1 MWFSKVPG
9 YVFDKQKTPYL
20 TKAKDL
26 TLAQSQYE
34 LVAYGIFVGSLFGI
48 IALAAT
54 LTFFDTNN
62 IIYLLWLVASL
73 GVIGSI
79 FGVVRKNDLISSYLI
94 SFGPSIIIG
103 ISFYEALIAKSS
115 ILPLTIFVCLFM
127 LSVKYGWR
135 VIKIVE
141 WQKYNENNEINNNK
155 NKAWGQ

>member
-20 TKAKDL
+20 TKPKDL

-54 LTFFDTNN
+54 LTFYETNN
-62 IIYLLWLVASL
+62 MIYLLWLVASL

-79 FGVVRKNDLISSYLI
+79 FGVVRKNDLTSSYLI
-94 SFGPSIIIG
+94 SFGPSTIIA
-103 ISFYEALIAKSS
+103 ISFYEALIANAS
-115 ILPLTIFVCLFM
+115 ILPLTIFVCLFI
-127 LSVKYGWR
+127 LSIKYGWR
-135 VIKIVE
+135 VIKIVW
-141 WQKYNENNEINNNK
+141 WQKYYENNEINNNK

>member
-48 IALAAT
+48 IALAAI

-135 VIKIVE
+135 VIKIVG

>member
-20 TKAKDL
+20 TNAKDL

-54 LTFFDTNN
+54 LTFFETNN
-62 IIYLLWLVASL
+62 ILYLLWLVASL
-73 GVIGSI
+73 GVLGSI

-103 ISFYEALIAKSS
+103 ISLYEAIIAKAS
-115 ILPLTIFVCLFM
+115 ILPLTIFVCFFM

>member
-48 IALAAT
+48 IALAAI
-54 LTFFDTNN
+54 LTFFETNN
-62 IIYLLWLVASL
+62 IIYLLWIVASV

-79 FGVVRKNDLISSYLI
+79 FGVVRKNDLISSYII
-94 SFGPSIIIG
+94 SAGPSIIIA
-103 ISFYEALIAKSS
+103 ISFYEALIANAS
-115 ILPLTIFVCLFM
+115 ILPLTIFVCLFL
-127 LSVKYGWR
+127 LSVKYGLR
-135 VIKIVE
+135 VIKIVG
-141 WQKYNENNEINNNK
+141 WQKYSEDNEINNNK
-155 NKAWGQ
+155 KKAWGQ

>member
-54 LTFFDTNN
+54 LTFFETNLVH
-62 IIYLLWLVASL
+62 LL
-73 GVIGSI
+73 
-79 FGVVRKNDLISSYLI
+79 
-94 SFGPSIIIG
+94 
-103 ISFYEALIAKSS
+103 
-115 ILPLTIFVCLFM
+115 
-127 LSVKYGWR
+127 
-135 VIKIVE
+135 
-141 WQKYNENNEINNNK
+141 
-155 NKAWGQ
+155 

>member
-103 ISFYEALIAKSS
+103 ISFYEALIAKVS